1 MKYFLIAGEA
11 SGDLHGS
18 RLIEAIK
25 HHDTEATFVFLGGDA
40 MAQAA
45 GTQPVIHYREMAYMG
60 FWQVIK
66 HLSSVF
72 TNLKTASKTLTEQKP
87 DALILIDYPSFNLRM
102 AARAFKAGVPVY
114 YYIPPKVW
122 AWKEWRVKKIK
133 RLVNKLFAIFPFEV
147 DFYRSHGME
156 VQYVGN
162 PSVTEVAAAQEL
174 VPPLHD
180 FLNMHK
186 LRDRPIVALLPGS
199 RKAEIKKNLKIM
211 CRVMKRFPQ
220 YRGVVAGAP
229 AIEDE
234 FYAQCTDLPVVRDA
248 TIALLTHA
256 RAALV
261 TSGTA
266 TLETALTAIPQ
277 VVMYRANGSKLSYEI
292 MKRVL
297 KVKFVSLPNLVCDRQ
312 IVPEMLLHEC
322 NVDNVSQ
329 ALSPLLR
336 FTPIR
341 EAQELGYKELKH
353 ILGSRNA
360 AETTAEAIVND
371 LKKMFDET

>member
-18 RLIEAIK
+18 RLIEALK
-25 HHDTEATFVFLGGDA
+25 RHDSEASFVFFGGDA
-40 MAQAA
+40 MAKASDS
-45 GTQPVIHYREMAYMG
+45 QPVIHYRHMAYMG

-72 TNLKTASKTLTEQKP
+72 DNLKTATRTLVEQKP

-147 DFYRSHGME
+147 NFYRRHGME
-156 VQYVGN
+156 VEYVGN
-162 PSVTEVAAAQEL
+162 PSVLEVAAAQAV
-174 VPPLHD
+174 VPPLQD
-180 FLNMHK
+180 FLAMHS

-199 RKAEIKKNLKIM
+199 RKAEIKKNLQIM
-211 CRVMKRFPQ
+211 CLVMRRFPQ

-229 AIEDE
+229 SIDDD
-234 FYAQCTDLPVVRDA
+234 FYAQLTDLPVVRDA
-248 TIALLTHA
+248 TISLLTHA

-266 TLETALTAIPQ
+266 TLETALTATPQ
-277 VVMYRANGSKLSYEI
+277 VVMYRANGSKLSYDI

-312 IVPEMLLHEC
+312 IVPELLLHEC
-322 NVDNVSQ
+322 TVDNVAD
-329 ALSPLLR
+329 ALAPLLR
-336 FTPIR
+336 FTPVR
-341 EAQELGYKELKH
+341 EAQELGYKELKR
-353 ILGSRNA
+353 ILGTQDA
-360 AETTAEAIVND
+360 AENTASAIVKD
-371 LKKMFDET
+371 LKKMFDEA